1 MIHKYAFPI
10 LILII
15 IFISFLIITNS
26 INYTN
31 GSINWT
37 LSFKLSSLSTLN
49 AFVNYIIYG
58 AVILLLLFIYNS
70 FKAVM
75 RF

>member
-1 MIHKYAFPI
+1 MSHKYAFPI

-37 LSFKLSSLSTLN
+37 LSFNFSSLYTLN